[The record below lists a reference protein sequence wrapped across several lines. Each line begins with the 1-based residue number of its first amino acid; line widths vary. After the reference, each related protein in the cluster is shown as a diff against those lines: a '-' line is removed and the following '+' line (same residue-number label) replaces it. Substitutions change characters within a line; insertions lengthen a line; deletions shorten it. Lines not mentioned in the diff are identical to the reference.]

1 MRISKE
7 HCGPESGNAPGCRF
21 VDGDLRVPGYKC
33 MQLHG
38 LHCLHWPL
46 DTGPV
51 VNSKGPRREQ
61 TEKRPQ
67 KKKTIPVLLPDSV
80 FVLHSTYIRD
90 FEAGNVQGGFICFGV
105 CI

>member
-7 HCGPESGNAPGCRF
+7 NCGPESGNAPGCRF

-38 LHCLHWPL
+38 LHWPL

-51 VNSKGPRREQ
+51 GEFQRPKKRVNR
-61 TEKRPQ
+61 
-67 KKKTIPVLLPDSV
+67 KKAKKKKEKTIPVLLPDSV

-90 FEAGNVQGGFICFGV
+90 FEAGNVQAGFICFGV